1 MSAEPEM
8 VEAIIDIENRLNL
21 PDGFVVGLTSQD
33 DWSFVVKAHALLEAA
48 LTELVVA
55 GLRDPRVSDFVERL
69 NVGGKAGKLSL
80 AERLNLLDADNRKFV
95 DRFGEL
101 RNTVLHKV
109 ANVTFD
115 LARHFRDGAAKA
127 SGLEQS
133 LFLVN
138 RVPLREARQAA
149 GRELTGKPKPLLWLH
164 VLAAV
169 LEMTFNAKQE
179 TADAEIARIQQAFGK
194 AMERKSDEQ

>member
-1 MSAEPEM
+1 MSAELEM
-8 VEAIIDIENRLNL
+8 VEAINDIENRLSL
-21 PDGFVVGLTSQD
+21 PDGFVIGLTSQD

-69 NVGGKAGKLSL
+69 NVGGRAGKLSL

-115 LARHFRDGAAKA
+115 LARYFRDGAAKA

-138 RVPLREARQAA
+138 RVRLREARQAA
-149 GRELTGKPKPLLWLH
+149 GRELRGKPKPLLWIH

-179 TADAEIARIQQAFGK
+179 AADAEIARIQQAFGK